1 MKRKSTLKA
10 IPILAT
16 LITAIGLTACQ
27 DSDTDNVPMGS
38 VTIAVT
44 DSPIDDATAVWI
56 QFVGLTFYG
65 ADGYKTEVTFDEPKL
80 VDLLSLQGSLSEEIL
95 TEYALPAGGYSY
107 ATFDIDFNTSSIVIE
122 GTSYPLQP
130 DFGDWNTFF
139 KQLVLES
146 DAKPPIVPFTVEENL
161 TTHLTFDFDLR
172 KSIFDDGSSNIYSFS
187 PAIRSVVT
195 NESGSISG
203 NIIYDGTHF
212 GTTLCVAQNAAVYA
226 FSGRNQSTQDIRGT
240 SGDPFSTSNIINKGS
255 DYTYELGFLPT
266 GDYTVAIACN
276 ASDDTVNKTEKLE
289 FEDKKNITVDQPK
302 SFSADFL

>member
-10 IPILAT
+10 TSILAT
-16 LITAIGLTACQ
+16 LITAISLTACQ
-27 DSDTDNVPMGS
+27 GSDSNNMPMGS

-44 DSPIDDATAVWI
+44 DSPIDDASAVWI
-56 QFVGLTFYG
+56 QFVGLNFYG
-65 ADGYKTEVTFDEPKL
+65 ADGYKKEVTFDEPKL

-95 TEYALPAGGYSY
+95 TEYALPVGGYSY
-107 ATFDIDFNTSSIVIE
+107 ATFDIDFNTSSIVIN

-130 DFGDWNTFF
+130 DFGDWDTFF
-139 KQLVLES
+139 KQFVLDSSVE
-146 DAKPPIVPFTVEENL
+146 PPIAPFTIEENL

-203 NIIYDGTHF
+203 RIDGGEYVGCVDENTAIY
-212 GTTLCVAQNAAVYA
+212 AY
-226 FSGRNQSTQDIRGT
+226 SGRNQSPQDIRGT
-240 SGDPFSTSNIINKGS
+240 SGDPLSTSNITVTDSG
-255 DYTYELGFLPT
+255 YTYELGFLPA

-276 ASDDTVNKTEKLE
+276 ASSDTADLTEDID
-289 FEDKKNITVDQPK
+289 FEGKQNIIVGEGK
-302 SFSADFL
+302 SFSVDFL